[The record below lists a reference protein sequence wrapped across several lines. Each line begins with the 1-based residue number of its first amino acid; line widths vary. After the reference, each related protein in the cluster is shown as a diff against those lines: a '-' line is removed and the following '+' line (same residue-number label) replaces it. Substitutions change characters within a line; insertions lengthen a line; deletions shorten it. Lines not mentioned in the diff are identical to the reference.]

1 MSDKYCGGMAF
12 PLAAALPDGLYTVD
26 PGMSLRDYFAAK
38 AMTSLICAGADK
50 ISSEDGVVGMAAAAF
65 IIADAMLRERAK

>member
-26 PGMSLRDYFAAK
+26 PGMTLLDYFAAK
-38 AMTSLICAGADK
+38 AIPVAYDICKSRANVNASD
-50 ISSEDGVVGMAAAAF
+50 
-65 IIADAMLRERAK
+65 IAELAYQTAYAMLRERAK